1 MIYDIVV
8 LLYMLSLLHVVL
20 YFFLEYEKLGSVANI
35 FALFGFLLNIA
46 DIIIEWITSGSF
58 PSQTLSNVFV
68 LLTASLIVVYIF
80 LFLKYKRHS
89 LLLLIMPVVIILG
102 LFTFALKDVSTSR
115 VLATSFWLYIHLPF
129 TVLGSA
135 FFLFAAISGI
145 MYFIQENQLKNKN
158 FGLVYSKFP
167 PLNIINNL
175 NKNSLNMG
183 FAFFTIGLIAGII
196 WGLYEWEGTLVLS
209 AKLVFAFITWI
220 IFGII
225 TLIRYTK
232 GLAPRGSALWSIVGF
247 ISVVIMYF
255 GVALFLRG

>member
-20 YFFLEYEKLGSVANI
+20 YFFLEYKKLGSVANG
-35 FALFGFLLNIA
+35 FALLGFLLNVA
-46 DIIIEWITSGSF
+46 DIIIKWVANGSF
-58 PSQTLSNVFV
+58 PSQTLNNVFI
-68 LLTASLIVVYIF
+68 LLTASLIAVYMF

-102 LFTFALKDVSTSR
+102 LFTFTLKDTSSSR
-115 VLATSFWLYIHLPF
+115 DFATGFWLYIHLPF
-129 TVLGSA
+129 TILGSA

-145 MYFIQENQLKNKN
+145 MYFIQEYQLKNKN
-158 FGLVYSKFP
+158 FGLFYSKFP

-196 WGLYEWEGTLVLS
+196 WGLYEWDGRLILS

-232 GLAPRGSALWSIVGF
+232 GLAPRGSALWSVVGF
-247 ISVVIMYF
+247 ISVVVMYF